1 MSTSNSSLGETP
13 QGSAPN
19 PKSSGGNWLPI
30 GFTVVSFVAFFAV
43 LAAGLAFRSND
54 SGSEAAPKAE
64 ATGAQTIEIVL
75 GDIYVEPNEITIP
88 AGTEL
93 TLVVHNE
100 GAMQHDLKLNGEVGT
115 GMIDPGESETVN
127 LGVFSDSALAWC
139 TVPGHR
145 AAGMELAINVEGGGS
160 LEVAAPSASGQAT
173 TGAKIDFNASP
184 DEDWKPYD
192 PNLAPAPGGTHH
204 EVTFSMTET
213 VLEIAP
219 GVTQELWTF
228 DDMVPGPTLRGK
240 VGDIFTVTIV
250 NNGQMGHSIDFH
262 ASKVAWDNEMRTI
275 QPGESLVYQ
284 FEAKHSGIFM
294 YHCGTAPALHHVG
307 NGMHGALIIDP
318 PNLPEVDKEFLFV
331 QSEFYTG
338 PEGEPG
344 DYTKMLN
351 DQWDAVVFNG
361 YVNQYVHAP
370 IKVGSNDRIRI
381 WLLDNGP
388 SENSSWHIIGTIFD
402 TVYKEGA
409 YLLRPDDTHGGS
421 QALDL
426 QPAQGGFVEATFDF
440 DGLYPFVTHKFSNAS
455 KGAMGI
461 FQVGDVEAGD
471 DLAH

>member
-1 MSTSNSSLGETP
+1 MSTSNSNIGEPLDDT
-13 QGSAPN
+13 SR
-19 PKSSGGNWLPI
+19 PKASGGSWLPI

-54 SGSEAAPKAE
+54 SGSSTPSTQV
-64 ATGAQTIEIVL
+64 TGQQTIEVIL
-75 GDIYVEPNEITIP
+75 GDIFVEPNEITVP

-93 TLVVHNE
+93 TLVVTNE

-115 GMIDPGESETVN
+115 KMLDPGETETVN
-127 LGVFSDSALAWC
+127 LGVFSESAWAWC

-145 AAGMELAINVEGGGS
+145 AAGMEMAINVEGGGS
-160 LEVAAPSASGQAT
+160 NEVAAPASGQASEA
-173 TGAKIDFNASP
+173 TGAKIDFNAAP
-184 DEDWKPYD
+184 GPDWKPYD
-192 PNLAPAPGGTHH
+192 PLLAPAPDGNHH

-213 VLEIAP
+213 VMEISP

-250 NNGQMGHSIDFH
+250 NNGNMGHSIDFH
-262 ASKVAWDNEMRTI
+262 ASKVAWNNEMRTI

-294 YHCGTAPALHHVG
+294 YHCGTAPALHHIG

-338 PEGEPG
+338 PEGQPG

-370 IKVGSNDRIRI
+370 IKVDSDDRIRI
-381 WLLDNGP
+381 WILDNGP
-388 SENSSWHIIGTIFD
+388 SENSSWHIVGTIFD
-402 TVYKEGA
+402 TAYKEGA
-409 YLLRPDDTHGGS
+409 YLLRPDETHGGS

-461 FQVGDVEAGD
+461 FEVGNVAAGE